1 MSRLIPETITF
12 RHTVPVQLRFNDA
25 DALGH
30 INNNAY
36 FAFYDIGKTTYFDA
50 VYGQYLPPH
59 EIEWVVAHAEID
71 FVKPIFLP
79 DKIAVQTAV
88 SHIGHK
94 SFDLAQRI
102 VDEKGEIRSEY
113 RSVMVGFDFR
123 QNAAAPIPQV
133 WRDRFSLFEGRKF

>member
-1 MSRLIPETITF
+1 MTSLIPDNITF
-12 RHTVPVQLRFNDA
+12 HHTVPVQLRWNDA

-50 VYGQYLPPH
+50 VYGQYLPPND
-59 EIEWVVAHAEID
+59 IKWVVAHAEIN

-88 SHIGHK
+88 NRIGYK
-94 SFDLAQRI
+94 SFELVQRI
-102 VDEKGEIRSEY
+102 IDEKGNVRSEY
-113 RSVMVGFDFR
+113 RSVMVGFDF
-123 QNAAAPIPQV
+123 AHDTSAPIPQE
-133 WRDRFSLFEGRKF
+133 WRRRFGLFEGRDF

>member
-1 MSRLIPETITF
+1 MNRFTLDDTTF

-36 FAFYDIGKTTYFDA
+36 FSFYDIGKTTYFDA
-50 VYGQYLPPH
+50 VRGQYLPPCD
-59 EIEWVVAHAEID
+59 IKWVVAHAEIN
-71 FVKPIFLP
+71 FIKPIFLP

-88 SHIGHK
+88 SRIGGK

-102 VDEKGEIRSEY
+102 IDNNGEVRSEY
-113 RSVMVGFDFR
+113 RSVMVGFDFA
-123 QNAAAPIPQV
+123 NGVSAPIPQE
-133 WRDRFSLFEGRKF
+133 WRDRFSRFEGRVF